1 MHLHTA
7 VSPGGFRWQ
16 LTGVVITTS
25 TVCCDGV
32 RGGAAALKGESGKI
46 SRSCWI
52 LFIYLVDFLCD
63 KNVF

>member
-1 MHLHTA
+1 M
-7 VSPGGFRWQ
+7 
-16 LTGVVITTS
+16 TS